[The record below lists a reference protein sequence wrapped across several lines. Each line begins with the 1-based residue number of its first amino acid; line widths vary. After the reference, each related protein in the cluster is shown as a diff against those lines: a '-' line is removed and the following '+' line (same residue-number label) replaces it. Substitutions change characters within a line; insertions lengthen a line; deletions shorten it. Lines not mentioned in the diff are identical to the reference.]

1 MNLIVNASA
10 NNPTMFSSIKSIIK
24 SIELYLQLKNKKFY
38 YDLHEDFSDKEDAIT
53 QRIEKLRDSGDSADA
68 DRADLLRDR
77 LAAERKRFEH
87 LSAFYTK
94 ADKG

>member
-1 MNLIVNASA
+1 
-10 NNPTMFSSIKSIIK
+10 MFSSIKSIIK

-38 YDLHEDFSDKEDAIT
+38 YDLHKDFNDKEDAIT
-53 QRIEKLRDSGDSADA
+53 QRIEKLRDSGDSNDA
-68 DRADLLRDR
+68 DRADLLRER
-77 LAAERKRFEH
+77 LRAERQRFEH

>member
-1 MNLIVNASA
+1 
-10 NNPTMFSSIKSIIK
+10 MFSSIKSIIK

-38 YDLHEDFSDKEDAIT
+38 YDLYRDFNDKEDAIT
-53 QRIEKLRDSGDSADA
+53 QRIEKLRDSGDSSDA
-68 DRADLLRDR
+68 DRADLLRER
-77 LAAERKRFEH
+77 LRAERERFKH

>member
-1 MNLIVNASA
+1 
-10 NNPTMFSSIKSIIK
+10 MFSSIKSIIK

-38 YDLHEDFSDKEDAIT
+38 YDLYRDFNDKEDAIT
-53 QRIEKLRDSGDSADA
+53 QRIEKLRDSGDSNDA
-68 DRADLLRDR
+68 DRADLLRER
-77 LAAERKRFEH
+77 LRAERQRFEH